1 MSDWRSIRALR
12 GVLVQEVGAISKDWG
27 GRIPIALAYPNTYY
41 VGMSSLGLHTL
52 YRLLNAYGALVAE
65 RAFGDEKT
73 SAPTLSLESQRPL
86 ADFAFIAFSV
96 TYELDYFHV
105 ARMLKRA
112 GIPLRAAERGEDDPI
127 ILMGGPA
134 VTANPL
140 PLAPIADALYIGEV
154 EPALEPLAAA
164 FQSRVERTRDETL
177 QALSAIPGFYVPA
190 HPRLPVARQWLRDVD
205 AFPTCSAVLTRR
217 TEFGD
222 MFLIEIAR
230 GCGRGCRF
238 CLAGYIYRPM
248 RERSLETI
256 LAQAREGLAHRRK
269 IGLVSAAVSDYSRR
283 DELVARLR
291 EMGARVSVSSLR
303 ADSLSPALLQALA
316 DSGTRTLTLAPE
328 AGSDRLRR
336 VINKNISEEQILAAA
351 NLAAQARFPELKLY
365 FMFGLPTETEHD
377 IEELCRLSHAIAR
390 AFGSNVVANLSPF
403 VPKAHTPFAR
413 APMLPAAELERRLAV
428 VRARLRPAG
437 IPVKADS
444 VAWARVQGVLSR
456 GGLELADVVGGME
469 TVSLTAWRAEL
480 AAHGLSE
487 GPYLETVPAS
497 RPLPWEGVITSGVT
511 DTYLARE
518 QRAAE
523 QGRTSPACPPSGCT
537 RCGVCP

>member
-12 GVLVQEVGAISKDWG
+12 GLLAQEVGVISKDWG

-41 VGMSSLGLHTL
+41 VGMSALGLHAL
-52 YRLLNAYGALVAE
+52 YRLLNARDGLVTE
-65 RAFGDEKT
+65 RVFWDEKT

-105 ARMLKRA
+105 ALMLKRA
-112 GIPLRAAERGEDDPI
+112 GVPLRADERGEDDPI

-140 PLAPIADALYIGEV
+140 PLAPIADAVYIGEV
-154 EPALEPLAAA
+154 EPALEALAAA
-164 FQSRVERTRDETL
+164 LQSRVERTRDEVL

-190 HPRLPVARQWLRDVD
+190 HPRLPVVRQWLRDVD
-205 AFPTCSAVLTRR
+205 AFPTYSAVLTRR

-248 RERSLETI
+248 RERSLET
-256 LAQAREGLAHRRK
+256 LVAQARDGLAHRRK
-269 IGLVSAAVSDYSRR
+269 IGLVSAAVSDYTRR

-291 EMGARVSVSSLR
+291 EMGARISVSSLR

-316 DSGTRTLTLAPE
+316 ASGTRTLTFAPE

-351 NLAAQARFPELKLY
+351 ALAAQARFPKLKLY
-365 FMFGLPTETEHD
+365 FMFGLPTETEQD
-377 IEELCRLSHAIAR
+377 IEELCRLSQAVAR
-390 AFGSNVVANLSPF
+390 AFGGKVTVNLSPF

-413 APMLPAAELERRLAV
+413 APMLAAEELERRLAV
-428 VRARLRPAG
+428 VRARLRPMG

-444 VAWARVQGVLSR
+444 VAWARVQGVLAR
-456 GGLELADVVGGME
+456 GGTELGEVLGGME
-469 TVSLTAWRAEL
+469 SITLTAWQAAL
-480 AAHGLSE
+480 AARGLSE
-487 GPYLETVPAS
+487 GRYLEPIRAS
-497 RPLPWEGVITSGVT
+497 RPMPWEGVIASGVT
-511 DTYLARE
+511 DRYLARE
-518 QRAAE
+518 RRAAE
-523 QGRTSPACPPSGCT
+523 QGRATAACPPSGCT

>member
-1 MSDWRSIRALR
+1 MSDWRSIQTLR
-12 GVLVQEVGAISKDWG
+12 RLLAQETGFISKDWG
-27 GRIPIALAYPNTYY
+27 GRIPIAMAYPNTYY
-41 VGMSSLGLHTL
+41 VGMSALGFQTL
-52 YRLLNAYGALVAE
+52 YRLLNAHGALVAE
-65 RAFGDEKT
+65 RVFWDEK
-73 SAPTLSLESQRPL
+73 AAGPTLSLESQRPMS
-86 ADFAFIAFSV
+86 DFAFVAFSV

-105 ARMLKRA
+105 ALMLKQAGLPPRA
-112 GIPLRAAERGEDDPI
+112 DERGEDDPI

-134 VTANPL
+134 VMANPL
-140 PLAPIADALYIGEV
+140 PLAPLADAIYIGEV
-154 EPALEPLAAA
+154 EPALEALAAA
-164 FQSRVERTRDETL
+164 LESRVERTRDETL
-177 QALSAIPGFYVPA
+177 RALSAIPGFYVPA
-190 HPRLPVARQWLRDVD
+190 HPRLPVARRWLRDVD
-205 AFPTCSAVLTRR
+205 AFPTHSSVLTRR

-238 CLAGYIYRPM
+238 CLAGYVYRPM

-256 LAQAREGLAHRRK
+256 LAQARAGLAHRRK

-291 EMGARVSVSSLR
+291 EMGARISVSSLR

-316 DSGTRTLTLAPE
+316 DSGTRTLTFAPE

-351 NLAAQARFPELKLY
+351 ALAAQARFPELKLY

-377 IEELCRLSHAIAR
+377 IEELCRLSQAVAR
-390 AFGSNVVANLSPF
+390 AFGGRVTVNLSPF

-413 APMLPAAELERRLAV
+413 APMLAADELEQRLAV
-428 VRARLRPAG
+428 VRARLRPTG
-437 IPVKADS
+437 ISVKADS
-444 VAWARVQGVLSR
+444 VAWARVQGVLAR
-456 GGLELADVVGGME
+456 GGTELADVIGGME
-469 TVSLTAWRAEL
+469 SVSLTAWRAAL
-480 AAHGLSE
+480 AARGLSE
-487 GPYLETVPAS
+487 EAYLGPVAPS
-497 RPLPWEGVITSGVT
+497 SPMPWEGIIASGVT
-511 DTYLARE
+511 DAYLARE

-523 QGRTSPACPPSGCT
+523 QGRATAGCPPSGCT